1 MIDILRS
8 EWTKIR
14 SVRSTVWTLVVT
26 AFLMVGLAVAFGF
39 AAKGSAGGEP
49 VPGDAATM
57 MSMAGV
63 MVASLSMAALGV
75 LVISS
80 EYRTGGIRTSLM
92 AVPKRMSLLTGK
104 IAVFTATALVTS
116 LLAASAAMLAGLL
129 ITQPPSL
136 DMGDVLRSV
145 LGASLYLT
153 ACGLFGLGLGTLIR
167 HTPGA
172 MVSVIALIT
181 VLPPITVQLPGQ
193 WGRTVSE
200 FFTTNA
206 GMLIVIPPRG
216 DSTLGPWSGFGVYL
230 VWIAV
235 PLIVGAVAMRRRDA

>member
-14 SVRSTVWTLVVT
+14 SVRSTVWTLAVT
-26 AFLMVGLAVAFGF
+26 ALLMTGLGALLVS
-39 AAKGSAGGEP
+39 AAKGSTDKP
-49 VPGDAATM
+49 MPGAEVIQL
-57 MSMAGV
+57 SLLGV
-63 MVASLSMAALGV
+63 TFASLSIATLGV

-104 IAVFTATALVTS
+104 IVVFTAAS
-116 LLAASAAMLAGLL
+116 LIVSAVASAAAVGIGLA
-129 ITQPPSL
+129 IAQPSSFE
-136 DMGDVLRSV
+136 MGDVGKAV

-172 MVSVIALIT
+172 IVSAIALIL
-181 VLPPITVQLPGQ
+181 VLPQVANQLPGQ
-193 WGRTVSE
+193 WGKTVAE
-200 FFTTNA
+200 YFTTNA
-206 GMLIVIPPRG
+206 GSLLVIPGRG
-216 DSTLGPWSGFGVYL
+216 GSLDPWSGFGVYM

-235 PLIVGAVAMRRRDA
+235 AAIAGAVLMQRRDA